1 MMPLAHGRVARF
13 FFGLGNV
20 LSFGRYVHREM
31 DTPDLA
37 ARLDLA
43 RRLEHHTE
51 FLQQV
56 AKSSPQIEVV
66 WNMADVRA
74 SLRFLAEHGNI
85 ANNSAARAAAKIFG
99 QTNNAGTRM
108 ICLDVLSRLNDKSAR
123 NEMLRIY
130 RDQQA
135 QSEWRASIA
144 ERLRKA
150 VADDVRIKPSD
161 AKAVLSEV
169 GQP

>member
-1 MMPLAHGRVARF
+1 M
-13 FFGLGNV
+13 
-20 LSFGRYVHREM
+20 
-31 DTPDLA
+31 
-37 ARLDLA
+37 
-43 RRLEHHTE
+43 
-51 FLQQV
+51 
-56 AKSSPQIEVV
+56 AK
-66 WNMADVRA
+66 
-74 SLRFLAEHGNI
+74 HGNK

-99 QTNNAGTRM
+99 QTNDAGTRV
-108 ICLDVLSRLNDKSAR
+108 ICLDLLSRVNDKSAR